1 MNQVKDVVNSNLVAN
16 VTKFLYRSLYLILAA
31 ALASA
36 ALVCAAPAHAQEG
49 PPPAPAPG
57 PENAPQPAPAPA
69 PAPENAKPV
78 TPQPDGSHLV
88 PEGVK
93 ESTPAPVEGG
103 SSDDNA
109 APGPEGS
116 SLPEPA
122 PQPAMVDTSINPNP
136 PFAPGSMQSLE
147 MEHEGKTR
155 RYLLRIPNH
164 YSPEKAAPVLFGFGG
179 WGDSPENY
187 SSYARMQTTEANNE
201 AIIVYPEGFERA
213 WEAAPYAKTRDGEDI
228 RFIKRILDSVDK
240 DYHVDRNRVYAMG
253 MSNGGGFTSVLGCH
267 AQDTF
272 AAVAMVSG
280 AFYNPVEV
288 NCADAPM
295 NTLIMH
301 GVNDKMMTYEGGD
314 RHEAGYLPVRT
325 VLGGYLKRNRC
336 DMTFQATPE
345 AGGSERLS
353 FNGCQKD
360 VQLVKVPQDHTWFW
374 QPDTPRVVWDFLSS
388 KTRV

>member
-1 MNQVKDVVNSNLVAN
+1 MNQVKDVVNFNLVAN
-16 VTKFLYRSLYLILAA
+16 VTKFLHRSLYLILAA

-122 PQPAMVDTSINPNP
+122 PRPPMVDTSINPNP

-155 RYLLRIPNH
+155 RYLLRCLL
-164 YSPEKAAPVLFGFGG
+164 YTSPSPR
-179 WGDSPENY
+179 DS
-187 SSYARMQTTEANNE
+187 
-201 AIIVYPEGFERA
+201 
-213 WEAAPYAKTRDGEDI
+213 
-228 RFIKRILDSVDK
+228 
-240 DYHVDRNRVYAMG
+240 
-253 MSNGGGFTSVLGCH
+253 
-267 AQDTF
+267 
-272 AAVAMVSG
+272 
-280 AFYNPVEV
+280 
-288 NCADAPM
+288 
-295 NTLIMH
+295 
-301 GVNDKMMTYEGGD
+301 
-314 RHEAGYLPVRT
+314 
-325 VLGGYLKRNRC
+325 
-336 DMTFQATPE
+336 
-345 AGGSERLS
+345 
-353 FNGCQKD
+353 
-360 VQLVKVPQDHTWFW
+360 
-374 QPDTPRVVWDFLSS
+374 
-388 KTRV
+388 